1 MKKRKQS
8 GQFIITAKNMLTGK
22 REAISRPMGEQAAS
36 ERLTQEVAARKG
48 KSHLPHTRL
57 KVERVQPKQLKL
69 QFTD

>member
-22 REAISRPMGEQAAS
+22 REAISRPMGEQAAG
-36 ERLTQEVAARKG
+36 ERLTQEVAARRG

-57 KVERVQPKQLKL
+57 KVERVPAKQLEL